1 MGGLISAHPV
11 FTNAVMIIGGLVIIT
26 VLGYIIYKYV
36 NRKKF
41 KIKDFNVDDNI
52 NDELTLRSNNY
63 ARALNAL

>member
-1 MGGLISAHPV
+1 MGVLISAHPAV
-11 FTNAVMIIGGLVIIT
+11 ISAVMIIEGLVVIT

-41 KIKDFNVDDNI
+41 KIKDFNVDGNI

>member
-1 MGGLISAHPV
+1 MGVLISAHPAV
-11 FTNAVMIIGGLVIIT
+11 ISAVMIIEGLVVIT

>member
-1 MGGLISAHPV
+1 MGVLISAHPAV
-11 FTNAVMIIGGLVIIT
+11 ISAVMIIAGLVVIT

>member
-1 MGGLISAHPV
+1 MISAHPAV
-11 FTNAVMIIGGLVIIT
+11 ISAVMIIAGLVVIT

>member
-1 MGGLISAHPV
+1 MGSLISAHPV
-11 FTNAVMIIGGLVIIT
+11 VTTAVMIIGGLVIIT
-26 VLGYIIYKYV
+26 VLGYIIYKNV

-41 KIKDFNVDDNI
+41 KIKDFKSDDNI